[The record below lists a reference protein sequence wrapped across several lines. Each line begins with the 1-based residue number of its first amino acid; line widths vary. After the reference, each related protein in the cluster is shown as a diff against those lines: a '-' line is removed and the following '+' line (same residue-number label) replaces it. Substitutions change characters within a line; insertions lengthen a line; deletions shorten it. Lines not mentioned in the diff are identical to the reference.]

1 MVDVAVVML
10 VGPGQKEID
19 RTADTLDSIWA
30 YEPRVAWCVLIDDS
44 LHDRD
49 LARRFSIP
57 PTTNAVSIMNPRY
70 GRGIGI
76 WGGCCT
82 GLLSA
87 LSWIHKHTS
96 ASFSLKLD
104 TDALV
109 IAPFVEQIQRAF
121 DAMPEVGMLGS
132 YDIACDGSKRDFSG
146 WGRQVRKWS
155 APLNVSRNPAKLGRY
170 LQFNL
175 WGRPA
180 IIRSHIQTALAQG
193 YQLGEHCLGGAYAA
207 SGEMISRMAA
217 KGYFDDPLLWRDSA
231 CAEDVMLGMYTR
243 AVGLM
248 SKSLVAQNEPFGIRY
263 VGLAD
268 APENLLAK
276 GYSFIHSLK
285 NDRVFSEEYIRA
297 FFAERRR
304 TDARLFRHSPPDKT
318 EAND

>member
-1 MVDVAVVML
+1 MADIAVVML

-30 YEPRVAWCVLIDDS
+30 HEPHVAWCVLIDDS

-57 PTTNAVSIMNPRY
+57 PTTNTVSIMNPRY

-76 WGGCCT
+76 GGGCCT

-87 LSWIHKHTS
+87 LSWIHKHTN
-96 ASFSLKLD
+96 APFSLKLD

-109 IAPFVEQIQRAF
+109 IAPFVQKIQRAF

-132 YDIACDGSKRDFSG
+132 YDIGCDGSKRDFSG
-146 WGRQVRKWS
+146 WGREARKWS

-170 LQFNL
+170 LRFNL

-193 YQLGEHCLGGAYAA
+193 YQLGEHCLGGAYAV

-217 KGYFDDPLLWRDSA
+217 KGYFDDPVLWRDTT
-231 CAEDVMLGMYTR
+231 CGEDVMLGMYTR

-248 SKSLVAQNEPFGIRY
+248 SKSLVAQNEPFGIRH

-268 APENLLAK
+268 TPENLLAK

-285 NDRVFSEEYIRA
+285 NDRAFSEEYIRA
-297 FFAERRR
+297 FFAERRL
-304 TDARLFRHSPPDKT
+304 TGAPLSRHSPPDKT
-318 EAND
+318 EANG